1 MKLRALDKPM
11 RELATRRIADSPKR
25 TDTFY
30 RSKDWRA
37 LIGSIIAERGRRCE
51 ACARTGCRIFG
62 DHIVELGDGGAS
74 LDRRN
79 IRLLCGSCHTA
90 KTAAARAARRG

>member
-11 RELATRRIADSPKR
+11 REHGIHRLAPAPKR
-25 TDTFY
+25 AASVYKSTE
-30 RSKDWRA
+30 WRDLLA
-37 LIGSIIAERGRRCE
+37 AIIAERGRRCE
-51 ACARTGCRIFG
+51 DCGRTGCRIFG
-62 DHIVELGDGGAS
+62 DHVVELSDGGAA

-79 IRLLCGSCHTA
+79 IRLLCGSCHTT